1 MQPRPSPRS
10 RRPLIVALG
19 ASLLSAGLSAGPA
32 AAQPAAAPVVDPLG
46 PVRCYVAATQG
57 RTNLTMEQGRQL
69 CIGAIDD
76 SPAQCFAQIIARG
89 FADVQAMRM
98 CASATSVSP
107 AECAQR
113 LRAST
118 GLDDASIVGYCAAL
132 PWPLAPL
139 VGQGAPACVA
149 DARARTRLPD
159 ADTVRLCSGSISAAP
174 VDCYAWGQTAT
185 RLTDAD
191 LVELCLPVA
200 LYPYPP

>member
-1 MQPRPSPRS
+1 MQS
-10 RRPLIVALG
+10 RRPLVRPLVV
-19 ASLLSAGLSAGPA
+19 SLLSTGLSAGLSAGPVD
-32 AAQPAAAPVVDPLG
+32 AQPAVDPLG
-46 PVRCYVAATQG
+46 PVRCYLAATQG
-57 RTNLTMEQGRQL
+57 RNNLTLEQGKQL

-76 SPAQCFAQIIARG
+76 SPARCFAQIAARG

-107 AECAQR
+107 ADCAER
-113 LRAST
+113 LRATT

-139 VGQGAPACVA
+139 VGQGAPACVVS
-149 DARARTRLPD
+149 ARARTWLPD
-159 ADTVRLCSGSISAAP
+159 ADTVRLCTGSASAAP
-174 VDCYAWGQTAT
+174 VDCYAGGQTTT